1 MKQESTQLF
10 ALDEYCGE
18 DRSNHLFEQMLTRSV
33 AIYGITASNQR
44 ENRLI
49 WRGTALTGTLKVT
62 VSSLLTVHIHIKAL
76 RSQSSFK
83 SLIKLIF
90 KKGQR
95 QMAAF
100 SDYSR
105 SLE

>member
-1 MKQESTQLF
+1 M
-10 ALDEYCGE
+10 DEYRGG
-18 DRSNHLFEQMLTRSV
+18 DRSNHLFEQMLTCSV
-33 AIYGITASNQR
+33 AIDSITAASQK

-49 WRGTALTGTLKVT
+49 WRHTALTGILKIT
-62 VSSLLTVHIHIKAL
+62 VSGLLTLYIHIKAL
-76 RSQSSFK
+76 CNQSSFK
-83 SLIKLIF
+83 SLMKLIF
-90 KKGQR
+90 KKGQG